1 MYKKDNSVGMNQEDK
16 MNYIY
21 CYTNKINGHK
31 YVGKT
36 NNLERRKIEH
46 RSSANN
52 PLSKE
57 YNYLFHRKL
66 REYGEENFIFSVL
79 QKLED
84 SEDINKAECFWIEQL
99 KAFVGDNQ
107 GGYNLTRGGEEI
119 PSICLYEENIQ
130 EIKTAI
136 KNKIPFDKI
145 KQKYG
150 ISISYISA
158 INHGMYYRENN
169 ETYPLCKYYKDKDEI
184 NYIKELLINSSISMK
199 ELAKQLGISYSTIKK
214 INSGSLWKDDKID
227 YPLRKISSGKQ
238 RAIEIQ
244 KMLLNGASNEEII
257 AKTNVST
264 ITVRRINNGESYKDN
279 SLHYPLRLSL

>member
-1 MYKKDNSVGMNQEDK
+1 

>member
-1 MYKKDNSVGMNQEDK
+1 MNQEDK

-36 NNLERRKIEH
+36 NNLERRKREH
-46 RSSANN
+46 KSNANN

-66 REYGEENFIFSVL
+66 REYGEENFIFSIL

-99 KAFVGDNQ
+99 KTFVGDNQ

-119 PSICLYEENIQ
+119 SSICLYEENIQ

-136 KNKIPFDKI
+136 KNKVPFDKI

-158 INHGMYYRENN
+158 INHGIYYREDN
-169 ETYPLCKYYKDKDEI
+169 ETYPLCKYYKDKDEVS
-184 NYIKELLINSSISMK
+184 YIKELLVNSSIPMK

-214 INSGSLWKDDKID
+214 INSGSLWKDDKTD
-227 YPLRKISSGKQ
+227 YPLRKVSSGKQ

-244 KMLLNGASNEEII
+244 KMLLNGASKEEII
-257 AKTNVST
+257 AKTNVSV
-264 ITVRRINNGESYKDN
+264 ITVRRINNGESYKDS
-279 SLHYPLRLSL
+279 SLHYPLRSSL

>member
-119 PSICLYEENIQ
+119 SSICLYEENIQ

-136 KNKIPFDKI
+136 KNKVPFNKI

-158 INHGMYYRENN
+158 INHGMYYREDN
-169 ETYPLCKYYKDKDEI
+169 ETYPLCKYYKDKDEVS
-184 NYIKELLINSSISMK
+184 YIKELLINSSISMK

-264 ITVRRINNGESYKDN
+264 ITIRRINSGESYKDN
-279 SLHYPLRLSL
+279 SLHYPLRSSL

>member
-1 MYKKDNSVGMNQEDK
+1 MNQEDKK

-36 NNLERRKIEH
+36 NNLERRKREH
-46 RSSANN
+46 RSNANN

-66 REYGEENFIFSVL
+66 REYGEENFIFSIL
-79 QKLED
+79 QELED
-84 SEDINKAECFWIEQL
+84 TEDINKAEQFWIEQL
-99 KAFVGDNQ
+99 KTFVGDNQ

-119 PSICLYEENIQ
+119 LISSLYEENIQ

-136 KNKIPFDKI
+136 KNKVSFDEI

-150 ISISYISA
+150 ISIPHISA
-158 INHGMYYRENN
+158 INHGVYYREDN
-169 ETYPLCKYYKDKDEI
+169 EIYPLCKYYKDKDEI
-184 NYIKELLINSSISMK
+184 FYIKDLLINSSTPMK

-214 INSGSLWKDDKID
+214 INSGSLWKDDKTD
-227 YPLRKISSGKQ
+227 YPLRKVSSGKQ

-244 KMLLNGASNEEII
+244 KMLLDGASNEEII
-257 AKTNVST
+257 AKTNVSV
-264 ITVRRINNGESYKDN
+264 ITVRRINNGESYKDS
-279 SLHYPLRLSL
+279 SLHYPLRSSL

>member
-1 MYKKDNSVGMNQEDK
+1 MNQEDK

-36 NNLERRKIEH
+36 NNLERRKREH
-46 RSSANN
+46 KSNANN

-66 REYGEENFIFSVL
+66 REYGEENFIFSIL

-99 KAFVGDNQ
+99 KTFVGDNQ
-107 GGYNLTRGGEEI
+107 GGYNLTRGGEEFS
-119 PSICLYEENIQ
+119 SICLYEENIQ

-136 KNKIPFDKI
+136 KNKVSFDKI

-158 INHGMYYRENN
+158 INHGIYYREDN
-169 ETYPLCKYYKDKDEI
+169 ETYPLCKYYKDKDEVS
-184 NYIKELLINSSISMK
+184 YIKELLVNSSIPMK

-214 INSGSLWKDDKID
+214 INSGSLWKDDKTD
-227 YPLRKISSGKQ
+227 YPLRKVSSGKQ

-244 KMLLNGASNEEII
+244 KMLLSGASKEEII
-257 AKTNVST
+257 AKTNVSV
-264 ITVRRINNGESYKDN
+264 ITVRRINNGESYKDS
-279 SLHYPLRLSL
+279 SLHYPLRSSL

>member
-119 PSICLYEENIQ
+119 SSICLYEENIQ
-130 EIKTAI
+130 EIKADI
-136 KNKIPFDKI
+136 KNKVPFDKI

-158 INHGMYYRENN
+158 INHGLYYREDN
-169 ETYPLCKYYKDKDEI
+169 ETYPLCKYYKDKDEVS
-184 NYIKELLINSSISMK
+184 YIKELLINSSISMK
-199 ELAKQLGISYSTIKK
+199 ELAKQLGVSYSTIKK

-244 KMLLNGASNEEII
+244 KMLLNGASNEEIV

-264 ITVRRINNGESYKDN
+264 ITIRRINSGESYKDN
-279 SLHYPLRLSL
+279 SLHYPLRSSL

>member
-1 MYKKDNSVGMNQEDK
+1 MNQEDK

-119 PSICLYEENIQ
+119 SSICLYEENIQ

-136 KNKIPFDKI
+136 KNKVPFNKI

-158 INHGMYYRENN
+158 INHGMYYREDN
-169 ETYPLCKYYKDKDEI
+169 ETYPLCKYYKDKDEVS
-184 NYIKELLINSSISMK
+184 YIKELLINSSISMK

-264 ITVRRINNGESYKDN
+264 ITIRRINSGESYKDN
-279 SLHYPLRLSL
+279 SLHYPLRSSL

>member
-1 MYKKDNSVGMNQEDK
+1 

-36 NNLERRKIEH
+36 NNLERRKREH
-46 RSSANN
+46 KSNANN

-66 REYGEENFIFSVL
+66 REYGEENFIFSIL

-99 KAFVGDNQ
+99 KTFVGDNQ

-119 PSICLYEENIQ
+119 SSICLYEENIQ

-136 KNKIPFDKI
+136 KNKVSFDKI

-150 ISISYISA
+150 ISIPYISA
-158 INHGMYYRENN
+158 INHGIYYREDN
-169 ETYPLCKYYKDKDEI
+169 ETYPLCKYYKDKDEVS
-184 NYIKELLINSSISMK
+184 YIKELLVNSSIPMK

-214 INSGSLWKDDKID
+214 INSGSLWKDDKTD

-244 KMLLNGASNEEII
+244 KMLLSGASKEEII
-257 AKTNVST
+257 AKTNVSV
-264 ITVRRINNGESYKDN
+264 ITVRRINNGESYKDS
-279 SLHYPLRLSL
+279 SLHYPLRSSL

>member
-1 MYKKDNSVGMNQEDK
+1 

-36 NNLERRKIEH
+36 NNLERRKREH
-46 RSSANN
+46 RSNANN

-57 YNYLFHRKL
+57 YNYLFHKKL
-66 REYGEENFIFSVL
+66 REYGEENFIFSIL
-79 QKLED
+79 QELED
-84 SEDINKAECFWIEQL
+84 TEDINKAEQFWIEQL
-99 KAFVGDNQ
+99 KTFVGDNQ

-119 PSICLYEENIQ
+119 PISSLYEENIQ

-136 KNKIPFDKI
+136 KNKVSFDKI

-150 ISISYISA
+150 ISIPHISA
-158 INHGMYYRENN
+158 INHGVYYREDN
-169 ETYPLCKYYKDKDEI
+169 EMYPLCKYYKDKDEI
-184 NYIKELLINSSISMK
+184 SYIKDLLINSSTPMK

-214 INSGSLWKDDKID
+214 INSGSLWKDDKTD
-227 YPLRKISSGKQ
+227 YPLRKVSSGKQ

-244 KMLLNGASNEEII
+244 KMLLDGASNEEII
-257 AKTNVST
+257 AKTNVSA

-279 SLHYPLRLSL
+279 SLHYPLRSSL

>member
-1 MYKKDNSVGMNQEDK
+1 

-46 RSSANN
+46 RSNANN

-57 YNYLFHRKL
+57 YNYLFHRKM
-66 REYGEENFIFSVL
+66 REYGEENFIFSIL

-84 SEDINKAECFWIEQL
+84 SEDVNKAECFWIEQL
-99 KAFVGDNQ
+99 KTFVGDNQ

-119 PSICLYEENIQ
+119 SSICLYEENIQ

-136 KNKIPFDKI
+136 KNKVPFNKI

-158 INHGMYYRENN
+158 INHGMYYREDN
-169 ETYPLCKYYKDKDEI
+169 ETYPLCKYYKDKDEVS
-184 NYIKELLINSSISMK
+184 YIKELLINSSISMK

-227 YPLRKISSGKQ
+227 YPLRKVSSGKQ

-244 KMLLNGASNEEII
+244 KMLLSGASNEEII